1 MGSYGTNSITNSI
14 KLQLPECVHAT
25 RIGQY
30 PESQYDSSGRI
41 APVTWICN
49 CKSRLTLEV
58 LDRNTDEYIPV
69 SKEERDQFLSEHVS
83 CTAKCYKCDT
93 TPVDSYG
100 MWCDPCEEKEDSF
113 FP

>member
-1 MGSYGTNSITNSI
+1 MGSHRTNSIADFIN
-14 KLQLPECVHAT
+14 LPKCVHAT
-25 RIGQY
+25 RIGY
-30 PESQYDSSGRI
+30 DPESEYDLLGLI

-49 CKSRLTLEV
+49 CKKRLKLE
-58 LDRNTDEYIPV
+58 LWDSDADQYYPI

-100 MWCDPCEEKEDSF
+100 MWCDPCEEKEDYF
-113 FP
+113 YP